1 MKKYALAPLALYFP
15 ALLANQVALAQS
27 VTVYGLID
35 LGLVHQN
42 QPDIGFPFL
51 VGTALKSGAP
61 NTVISDGAGFGSAL
75 GSNGLKGSGWN
86 VAQGARSKLGF
97 KGSEPLG
104 NGLTARFDLEHRFY
118 PDTGGIDKKE
128 NVFWDKAVVGITS
141 TTWGDVALG
150 RDYMPA
156 FYPQAILDPWL
167 NEGVAQMGG
176 NLYAFSGYFNDY
188 TRFARYNNGI
198 YYRMQAGGFA
208 GMLAMS
214 FKEDGGSGLTKM
226 FKNRWGF
233 NAMYSSGPWYVG
245 MGYDTSVV
253 LEAGK
258 QEHLMLAGASYDAG
272 VIKTSL
278 SLSQSKVF
286 AAGDLKILG
295 HPSLGINKTTLKP
308 SSWTLAAS
316 VPAPSGMFK
325 MGITR
330 LKWDDASS
338 THAETSQHKWSVG
351 YEHTLSKRTALYA
364 DFTRGRAANL
374 PAIQAWDMGIKHKF

>member
-1 MKKYALAPLALYFP
+1 MKKLTLTPLALLIASSSAF
-15 ALLANQVALAQS
+15 AQN

-42 QPDIGFPFL
+42 HPDIGFPFL
-51 VGTALKSGAP
+51 V
-61 NTVISDGAGFGSAL
+61 NTNLAINNFPVISDGAGFGSAL
-75 GSNGLKGSGWN
+75 GSNGIKSSGLN

-97 KGSEPLG
+97 KGSETLG
-104 NGLTARFDLEHRFY
+104 NGLSVRFDLEHRFF

-198 YYRMQAGGFA
+198 YYRMKVGNFA
-208 GMLAMS
+208 GMLATS
-214 FKEDGGSGLTKM
+214 LKEDGGSGLTKM

-233 NAMYSSGPWYVG
+233 NAVYSSGP
-245 MGYDTSVV
+245 
-253 LEAGK
+253 
-258 QEHLMLAGASYDAG
+258 
-272 VIKTSL
+272 
-278 SLSQSKVF
+278 
-286 AAGDLKILG
+286 
-295 HPSLGINKTTLKP
+295 
-308 SSWTLAAS
+308 
-316 VPAPSGMFK
+316 
-325 MGITR
+325 
-330 LKWDDASS
+330 
-338 THAETSQHKWSVG
+338 
-351 YEHTLSKRTALYA
+351 
-364 DFTRGRAANL
+364 
-374 PAIQAWDMGIKHKF
+374 